1 MWEAITF
8 FLALPLLFVIGQ
20 FYCRL
25 AVWSFQTVAL
35 ACQAWKDRAG
45 LKGHQTG
52 ESLP

>member
-25 AVWSFQTVAL
+25 AVWAYQTVSWAFGGWMDQAGARDRGAL
-35 ACQAWKDRAG
+35 
-45 LKGHQTG
+45 
-52 ESLP
+52 P